1 MMDKERDE
9 MMRLREENCTL
20 LRRENQRLRE
30 DLERMRKEKLETMCR
45 WEEAC
50 SEINEVMDLLREK
63 LRQLVSSVPESGA
76 NSEKSPPKQLAYP
89 PNVLNRRKSRTPTK
103 ADPVKK
109 TRRSSGDTLTRKLR
123 QTSLKKVSKPCDW
136 GKLGKQVARTHL
148 ATTSRVTVKGN
159 EGRNNEAA
167 VDTKKNRLR
176 LMQVSEETERSFGDG
191 DANEGE
197 EGRKGCQIG
206 GRSREGGSR
215 WSEDEDKI
223 LMDNHKELGSK
234 WSDYMTLLPG
244 RTSKAIK
251 IRWRRLRLMRSNE
264 AAVDTKKNRL
274 RLVQVS
280 PVLPFGLDAFL
291 DFLLLLLKQWLTTF
305 HFTLFGLWLR

>member
-1 MMDKERDE
+1 MESDE
-9 MMRLREENCTL
+9 LRRLREENCTL
-20 LRRENQRLRE
+20 LRRENQRLRD
-30 DLERMRKEKLETMCR
+30 DLERMKEQMLESMCR
-45 WEEAC
+45 WEEAY
-50 SEINEVMDLLREK
+50 SALKRAANVLREVE

-197 EGRKGCQIG
+197 GGRKGCQIS

-215 WSEDEDKI
+215 WSGDEDKI

-244 RTSKAIK
+244 RTSQAIK

-264 AAVDTKKNRL
+264 AAADTKKNRL

-280 PVLPFGLDAFL
+280 PVLPFGLDAF
-291 DFLLLLLKQWLTTF
+291 FLF
-305 HFTLFGLWLR
+305 FFYF